1 MSVEVLWKNG
11 GLHLVPL
18 GLNFILIRSVH
29 NRAKRQNHKPH
40 ALTKVFPALFSALV
54 GHWIYPMT
62 QFVVEPW
69 ALEVFKPHQDKIH
82 ATCSNFKGSP
92 ASSRTSHNPSCPF
105 LPNFFYHSKE
115 RLFLFWIRTW
125 HISHDRPGLSKDK
138 WGFFCYV
145 KQETEIPCMLR
156 HMLKSLPDQGLPCCS
171 LQAGEGEMLQC
182 WIDYTNASRGC
193 SCVLRLKHKSLKK
206 ILISWLWTH
215 FLQWA

>member
-1 MSVEVLWKNG
+1 MTSDNTEQDFSRCPESDSMPIPVSVSEKQASHTHTQGRAGTDVPSMGTSALVQWQQEKENFLMSVEVLWKNG

-105 LPNFFYHSKE
+105 LPNFF
-115 RLFLFWIRTW
+115 
-125 HISHDRPGLSKDK
+125 LSFKGK
-138 WGFFCYV
+138 AF
-145 KQETEIPCMLR
+145 PL
-156 HMLKSLPDQGLPCCS
+156 L
-171 LQAGEGEMLQC
+171 
-182 WIDYTNASRGC
+182 N
-193 SCVLRLKHKSLKK
+193 
-206 ILISWLWTH
+206 
-215 FLQWA
+215 